1 VTAAA
6 ALGSSLAFA
15 PAPSV
20 HRHSFHSWT
29 FQSGPSALTPALQ
42 LQPSH
47 LYQTQLYSYK
57 NKNDNEKDSGEE
69 RDSTSAFLSQ
79 VFGSSMPPF
88 RDKSLQKQARKLA
101 DLRIDS
107 KLIE

>member
-1 VTAAA
+1 MMASRSSSSSRIATRRLFFTMHPQRRRFYLTAAA

-20 HRHSFHSWT
+20 HRRSFHSWT

-42 LQPSH
+42 QQPSH
-47 LYQTQLYSYK
+47 LYQTRLYSYK

-79 VFGSSMPPF
+79 VF
-88 RDKSLQKQARKLA
+88 
-101 DLRIDS
+101 
-107 KLIE
+107 